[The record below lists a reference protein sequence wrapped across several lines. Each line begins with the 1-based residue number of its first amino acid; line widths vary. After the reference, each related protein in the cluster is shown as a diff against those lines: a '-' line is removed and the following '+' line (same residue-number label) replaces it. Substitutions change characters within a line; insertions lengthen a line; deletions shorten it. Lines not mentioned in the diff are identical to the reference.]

1 MSKKKKTTQPVPP
14 VHKAGPLKKAERRFF
29 NVFNDKGNWRRL
41 MLTSVM
47 ISVPAS
53 LITGDKDPSTIA
65 TPEGAEHVVQYQS
78 EISRLARDSHTLRI
92 SSADTAAGAFDA
104 KAFDATATML
114 AARLA
119 TDAQISEKD
128 AQQLA
133 SMFLQDI
140 NDPVIGPELRRVIE
154 GIADNGAFLE
164 EARARAPSAS
174 TQQIVSSAATLN
186 ARDHLSRYMYNYFIL
201 LLFFETTL
209 TGILRRASRRD
220 DKLKQE
226 KMIED
231 FSDRAAQVRAML
243 TPKGQAP
250 RAPEPP
256 ITTPPQK
263 KKRVE
268 KGPTKKA

>member
-1 MSKKKKTTQPVPP
+1 MSKNKKNASPVPP
-14 VHKAGPLKKAERRFF
+14 AHKAGPLKKAERRFF
-29 NVFNDKGNWRRL
+29 NVFNDKGSWKRL
-41 MLTSVM
+41 MLTGV
-47 ISVPAS
+47 ISVPAA
-53 LITGDKDPSTIA
+53 LILPNRAPSTTV

-92 SSADTAAGAFDA
+92 SSADTAVGAFDA

-133 SMFLQDI
+133 RMFLQDI

-164 EARARAPSAS
+164 EARAKAPSAS
-174 TQQIVSSAATLN
+174 TQQIVSSAAKLN
-186 ARDHLSRYMYNYFIL
+186 RWDRLSEYMHIYICM
-201 LLFFETTL
+201 LLFFEATL
-209 TGILRRASRRD
+209 TGILRRGSRRD

-268 KGPTKKA
+268 KGPTKKV